1 MMLFLALSMVAGIK
15 TGNASRYGYVGDSY
29 DRVGSFACRRILH
42 ARFGERGWQ
51 KMRANGVAHR
61 TLPCGTELGVCN
73 PRTGSCTTAYVVDR
87 GPWGALNQKG
97 EWQMRT
103 GRLLPGEHYRGELD
117 LLPGVYTAIGLVG
130 IENVAYW
137 ISLDADPVS
146 RRLREKLPPLRHGGP
161 SPFAYSFPYG
171 EPTPAAAM
179 PPLREA
185 DLAPLALNMPH
196 PQSRSSVQEYPPLR
210 SQERAFP
217 PLRLAGPRPRGY

>member
-137 ISLDADPVS
+137 NQHRRRSRLAAAAREVASATSWWAISLCLFLPLWRAYASSGDASVA
-146 RRLREKLPPLRHGGP
+146 RG
-161 SPFAYSFPYG
+161 
-171 EPTPAAAM
+171 
-179 PPLREA
+179 
-185 DLAPLALNMPH
+185 
-196 PQSRSSVQEYPPLR
+196 RSS
-210 SQERAFP
+210 SARAQH
-217 PLRLAGPRPRGY
+217 ATSTES